1 MHINKKIIM
10 KEEQIKQ
17 EINLIGL
24 AIRELINNHNI
35 NHIDFIMHGYNEEEN
50 IIKLEVNY
58 EENKRYKVESIVNKK
73 PLTER

>member
-1 MHINKKIIM
+1 M
-10 KEEQIKQ
+10 KEEKIKQ

-24 AIRELINNHNI
+24 SIRELINNYNI
-35 NHIDFIMHGYNEEEN
+35 NHIDFIMREFNEEEN

-58 EENKRYKVESIVNKK
+58 EENKRYKVESLVNKK